1 MALGALVSTG
11 ACDLSAVTKLSQLFF
26 TTLRDDPA
34 DAEVVSHKLLLRAG
48 YIRQVSPGIFSWLPL
63 GLKVLAKVEQIIDE
77 EMRKIGGQRVHFPAL
92 LPRAPYETT
101 GRWTEYGDNLFRM
114 QDRRKNDYLLAPT
127 HEEMFT
133 LLVKDLY
140 ASYKDLPVQ
149 LYQIQTKYRDEAR
162 PRAGLLR
169 GREFIMKDAY
179 SFDMTD
185 EGLERSYALYR
196 GAYEAIFHRLNL
208 PYVIVKAQ
216 SGAMGGSNSE
226 EFLSPT
232 PIGEDT
238 FVKAPSGYAANVEA
252 ADMKVPADDLSS
264 LETAPALE
272 SVSTPGVSS
281 IEDVAQFLK
290 VKPAQMLKAV
300 YLTLTHPAGASQSAS
315 TGSSAR
321 KGAQNS
327 AQNEVIIVYI
337 PGDREL
343 DMKRVEALF
352 APAEVNQSSAED
364 LAQYPQL
371 VPGFTGPV
379 LESDAAKVG
388 RAEKSPAQQ
397 SDNARVEKSGLAS
410 DLQQSDL
417 PVRQFYD
424 VLVNIGSSWISGG
437 NELDTHRRNTV
448 AGRDFV
454 LNQQNRIG
462 AVKVIDGDE
471 ALDGSGKFEIMRG
484 VEIGHI
490 FALGQK
496 YTKAFGLTVLDERGK
511 ATTPTMG
518 SYGIGVT
525 RALALLAENFH
536 DEKGLAWPSH
546 LAPADVHICVA
557 AKEDSAYTLAEQ
569 TAEQL
574 SSQGVEVFLDDRK
587 SASPGVKFKDAEL
600 LGVPQICVFGR
611 GLSQDVPQVELK
623 FRDGSGKVEVSVEDV
638 AAQILQRKEAAPH

>member
-1 MALGALVSTG
+1 MS
-11 ACDLSAVTKLSQLFF
+11 DVTKLSELFF

-34 DAEVVSHKLLLRAG
+34 DAEVASHKLLLRAG

-63 GLKVLAKVEQIIDE
+63 GLKVLSKIECVIDE

-92 LPRAPYETT
+92 LPRSPYETT
-101 GRWTEYGDNLFRM
+101 DRWSEYGDNLFRL

-140 ASYKDLPVQ
+140 SSYKDMPAQ

-185 EGLERSYALYR
+185 EGLEVSYALYR
-196 GAYEAIFHRLNL
+196 KAYEAIFQRLNL

-238 FVKAPSGYAANVEA
+238 FVRAPSGYAANVEA
-252 ADMKVPADDLSS
+252 AEMKTPEDDFEAVKS
-264 LETAPALE
+264 APPIQN
-272 SVSTPGVSS
+272 VSTPNVTS
-281 IEDVAQFLK
+281 IEDVAKFLDVPK
-290 VKPAQMLKAV
+290 SSTLKAV
-300 YLTLTHPAGASQSAS
+300 YLTLRHPKPSVHAKDATSKAVHASDVP
-315 TGSSAR
+315 GR
-321 KGAQNS
+321 
-327 AQNEVIIVYI
+327 EVVIVYI

-343 DMKRVEALF
+343 DMKRVEAIF
-352 APAEVNQSSAED
+352 APAEVDQSSAED
-364 LAQYPQL
+364 LAEYPDL

-379 LESDAAKVG
+379 LESDDHLG
-388 RAEKSPAQQ
+388 GG
-397 SDNARVEKSGLAS
+397 ARSSNSETR
-410 DLQQSDL
+410 
-417 PVRQFYD
+417 PVCQFFD
-424 VLVNIGSSWISGG
+424 VLINVGSSWVSGG
-437 NELDTHRRNTV
+437 NAKDVHRKNTV
-448 AGRDFV
+448 AGRDFQV
-454 LNQQNRIG
+454 DSENRIG
-462 AVKVIDGDE
+462 AVKVIEGDE
-471 ALDGSGKFEIMRG
+471 AIDGSGEFEIMRG

-490 FALGQK
+490 FALGRK
-496 YTKAFGLTVLDERGK
+496 YTEAFGATVLDEHGK
-511 ATTPTMG
+511 AATPTMG

-525 RALALLAENFH
+525 RALALLAENYH

-557 AKEDSAYTLAEQ
+557 AKDEDAYVAAELTANALAEK
-569 TAEQL
+569 
-574 SSQGVEVFLDDRK
+574 GVEVFLDDRK
-587 SASPGVKFKDAEL
+587 QASPGVKFKDAEL

-611 GLSQDVPQVELK
+611 GLSADTPVVELK
-623 FRDGSGKVEVSVEDV
+623 MHDGSDKVEVSIQDV
-638 AAQILQRKEAAPH
+638 GEEILRRKTMLQNAPRDMPKSKGRKEAAPN